1 MGSLYTRS
9 KDTKREPQ
17 IWHYFR
23 NGGLGP
29 AVPQQKAISGSAP
42 QVSDASQ
49 HKFNWSQ
56 TYMLSSIL
64 WLLNSPQ
71 LCVY

>member
-1 MGSLYTRS
+1 MSFNILLFNRAQTKTLLHESMGSLYTRS

-49 HKFNWSQ
+49 HKFN
-56 TYMLSSIL
+56 
-64 WLLNSPQ
+64 
-71 LCVY
+71 